1 MAADRALKI
10 NPESSAANLLKAN
23 VFMGRGKADK
33 SAYAKARP
41 YFIKARHLDELDPRP
56 AIGYY
61 LSFREAGEAVPAA
74 AVTALEQVYPE
85 ASFDPQYRLLMTR
98 QLLDD
103 GKGHLAR
110 TVIAPIAFQG
120 HEGKEENLLLA
131 VVKAIDDGKL
141 DEARAKMAEIFKKM
155 EEEGEK

>member
-1 MAADRALKI
+1 
-10 NPESSAANLLKAN
+10 
-23 VFMGRGKADK
+23 MGRGKADK

-85 ASFDPQYRLLMTR
+85 ASFDPQYRLPMTR
-98 QLLDD
+98 QLDR
-103 GKGHLAR
+103 KTA
-110 TVIAPIAFQG
+110 V
-120 HEGKEENLLLA
+120 EGKRVSVLVDFGGRRSL
-131 VVKAIDDGKL
+131 
-141 DEARAKMAEIFKKM
+141 
-155 EEEGEK
+155 

>member
-1 MAADRALKI
+1 MVWRPPRSTRTDTLFPDTTLFLSRDWDAAEVAADRALKI

-74 AVTALEQVYPE
+74 AVTALDQVTIGR
-85 ASFDPQYRLLMTR
+85 ASCRGRGGQY
-98 QLLDD
+98 
-103 GKGHLAR
+103 G
-110 TVIAPIAFQG
+110 
-120 HEGKEENLLLA
+120 
-131 VVKAIDDGKL
+131 
-141 DEARAKMAEIFKKM
+141 
-155 EEEGEK
+155 

>member
-1 MAADRALKI
+1 MLRLPPGPTRTDTLVPHTTLFR
-10 NPESSAANLLKAN
+10 S
-23 VFMGRGKADK
+23 
-33 SAYAKARP
+33 YAKARP
-41 YFIKARHLDELDPRP
+41 YCIKARHRDELDSRP
-56 AIGYY
+56 ASGYY

-98 QLLDD
+98 QLLDA

-141 DEARAKMAEIFKKM
+141 DEARAKMRS
-155 EEEGEK
+155 EEHTSELQSLMRI

>member
-1 MAADRALKI
+1 
-10 NPESSAANLLKAN
+10 
-23 VFMGRGKADK
+23 MGRGKADK

-103 GKGHLAR
+103 GKGHLR
-110 TVIAPIAFQG
+110 S
-120 HEGKEENLLLA
+120 EEHTSELQSLMRISYA
-131 VVKAIDDGKL
+131 VFCL
-141 DEARAKMAEIFKKM
+141 
-155 EEEGEK
+155 

>member
-1 MAADRALKI
+1 MIRRPPRSTRTDTLFPYTTLFRSRALKI

-74 AVTALEQVYPE
+74 AVKIGR
-85 ASFDPQYRLLMTR
+85 ASCRERVCQY
-98 QLLDD
+98 
-103 GKGHLAR
+103 
-110 TVIAPIAFQG
+110 V
-120 HEGKEENLLLA
+120 
-131 VVKAIDDGKL
+131 
-141 DEARAKMAEIFKKM
+141 
-155 EEEGEK
+155 

>member
-1 MAADRALKI
+1 
-10 NPESSAANLLKAN
+10 
-23 VFMGRGKADK
+23 MGRGKADK

-85 ASFDPQYRLLMTR
+85 ASFDPQYPLLMTR
-98 QLLDD
+98 QLLAT
-103 GKGHLAR
+103 GKGPLPR
-110 TVIAPIAFQG
+110 TVIAPTPFQDM
-120 HEGKEENLLLA
+120 EGKEGNLFPR
-131 VVKAIDDGKL
+131 VVKAEGDAKPTR
-141 DEARAKMAEIFKKM
+141 ARAKSGSDKR
-155 EEEGEK
+155 GGREKR